1 MGPGAAIGG
10 EPVKDILDVFG
21 PAATARARPEP
32 PRTVDAIQ
40 APLGNHYAAPPAR
53 PSQPNIPDEDWY
65 KHPADAVRQEPP
77 PPAGDTF
84 RAPPQS
90 VRPTAK
96 EPANHAGVSPDL
108 IEFLR
113 GAGVDADSVTP
124 EVMASLGAILR
135 VVVEGVVDILR
146 ARNQIRRE
154 FRMPV
159 TLAEG
164 QKNNPLKFSAN
175 AEDALHNILVKRNAA
190 FLPAVAAF
198 EEAFDDLRSHQMA
211 MLKGLR
217 MGYDSMLA
225 RFDPQKLEERFEPQG
240 RPSAFNLPGR
250 SKLWEHYRGW
260 YAEQTEDGED
270 CFRRLF

>member
-1 MGPGAAIGG
+1 M
-10 EPVKDILDVFG
+10 
-21 PAATARARPEP
+21 RR
-32 PRTVDAIQ
+32 
-40 APLGNHYAAPPAR
+40 
-53 PSQPNIPDEDWY
+53 
-65 KHPADAVRQEPP
+65 
-77 PPAGDTF
+77 
-84 RAPPQS
+84 
-90 VRPTAK
+90 AK
-96 EPANHAGVSPDL
+96 EQSP
-108 IEFLR
+108 
-113 GAGVDADSVTP
+113 
-124 EVMASLGAILR
+124 
-135 VVVEGVVDILR
+135 
-146 ARNQIRRE
+146 
-154 FRMPV
+154 
-159 TLAEG
+159 
-164 QKNNPLKFSAN
+164 KFSAN

-270 CFRRLF
+270 CFRRLFGEEFGKAYEQQMQLLARAGRKRRTGD